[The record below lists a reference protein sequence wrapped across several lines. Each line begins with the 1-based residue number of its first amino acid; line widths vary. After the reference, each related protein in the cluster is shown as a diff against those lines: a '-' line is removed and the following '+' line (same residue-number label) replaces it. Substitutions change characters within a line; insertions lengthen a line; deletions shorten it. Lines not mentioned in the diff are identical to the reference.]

1 MKMTNFT
8 CGEPIKEC
16 PWDREVL
23 PPEVRYS
30 LESTSR
36 SSYRNPL
43 NYPDW
48 IRPPKS
54 FRKGVVEEYAARG
67 IVPNIL
73 PRIENKP
80 KKVDFLEKLKTTG
93 KLGLRVLGEC
103 SAKPEKPIVQQL
115 RDL

>member
-1 MKMTNFT
+1 M
-8 CGEPIKEC
+8 
-16 PWDREVL
+16 L

-67 IVPNIL
+67 IGNIL
-73 PRIENKP
+73 YI
-80 KKVDFLEKLKTTG
+80 V
-93 KLGLRVLGEC
+93 GLRAQDGMV
-103 SAKPEKPIVQQL
+103 A
-115 RDL
+115 